1 MKTAVRLPL
10 ALLTFSLLGL
20 NAASAQTAADILNK
34 LDTAQK
40 SVKDLSFR
48 LAGTA
53 TLDGSPQKIDLKVQS
68 IPASALAR
76 VVFAAPDALADNILV
91 VNKSEVRNYLYLT
104 NQVTVTS
111 TSKAAGNAGMTGLDL
126 TQVSNFSSF
135 LKAYDVKLVATS
147 GAAGSHLYTLEGT
160 PKTSGVNDGKA
171 RVFVSEAGWK
181 PTRLQL
187 LDSAGKLMADLNIS
201 DYKTNSGLTA
211 ARITQLPK
219 DAEVIRQ

>member
-1 MKTAVRLPL
+1 MKNAVRLPL
-10 ALLTFSLLGL
+10 TALLLGAFSL
-20 NAASAQTAADILNK
+20 NVASAQTAADILNK
-34 LDTAQK
+34 LDAAQK
-40 SVKDLSFR
+40 TVKDLSFR

-68 IPASALAR
+68 IPSAALAR
-76 VVFAAPDALADNILV
+76 VVFAAPDSLADNILV
-91 VNKSEVRNYLYLT
+91 VSKNEVKNYLYLT

-135 LKAYDVKLVATS
+135 LKAYDVKLIATS
-147 GAAGSHLYTLEGT
+147 GAVGNHLYTLEGT

-171 RVFVSEAGWK
+171 RVFVSETGWR

-187 LDSAGKLMADLNIS
+187 LDSASKVMADLNIS
-201 DYKTNSGLTA
+201 DYKVNSGLTA
-211 ARITQLPK
+211 ARLTQLPK
-219 DAEVIRQ
+219 DVEVIRQ